1 MSLPAKPLPTAF
13 TESNVDHLRDIQ
25 LPGGVRLVEYHNGG
39 EQVFYENDKQHTFS
53 LYLAGGF
60 ETFRTDTQGPKGA
73 PSHFCLM
80 PKDSYSAWNV
90 GSEQRFA
97 HLYFSDDY
105 LKRIALTTFDMDP
118 RQVSLPHLTFAH
130 DPALDAI
137 FRHSLMGWDWST
149 SNSALAV
156 EQGVQTLL
164 VNMIQGLGVGKAMPQ
179 SLNGGLSPQV
189 LARVLEYIHA
199 HLHRQILLGELAQQA
214 GLSEYHFARMFKISQ
229 AQTPQQC
236 ITRLRLERAQGL
248 LCQPAGVS
256 LSEVALACGFSS
268 QSHLGRVF
276 KQYLGVT
283 PGGFRQQ
290 RSR

>member
-1 MSLPAKPLPTAF
+1 MNLPAKRPLKPF
-13 TESNVDHLRDIQ
+13 TESDVEHLREIQ
-25 LPGGVRLVEYHNGG
+25 LPAGVRLVEYHNGG
-39 EQVFYENDKQHTFS
+39 EQVFYENEAQHTFS
-53 LYLAGGF
+53 LYLDGGF
-60 ETFRTDTQGPKGA
+60 ETFRTDAQGPKGA

-80 PKDSYSAWNV
+80 PQDSYSAWDV
-90 GSEQRFA
+90 GTRQRFA

-118 RQVSLPHLTFAH
+118 RRVSLPQLTFAH

-137 FRHSLMGWDWST
+137 FRHSLMSWDWT
-149 SNSALAV
+149 TRNSALAV

-164 VNMIQGLGVGKAMPQ
+164 VNLIRGLGVGK
-179 SLNGGLSPQV
+179 SLPESLSGGLSPRV
-189 LARVLEYIHA
+189 MARVLEFIEA
-199 HLHRQILLGELAQQA
+199 NLDRPILLGELAQQA

-236 ITRLRLERAQGL
+236 ITRLRLERAKRL
-248 LCQPAGVS
+248 LCLQPAQS
-256 LSEVALACGFSS
+256 LADISLACGFSS

-283 PGGFRQQ
+283 PGSYRQQ
-290 RSR
+290 VSG